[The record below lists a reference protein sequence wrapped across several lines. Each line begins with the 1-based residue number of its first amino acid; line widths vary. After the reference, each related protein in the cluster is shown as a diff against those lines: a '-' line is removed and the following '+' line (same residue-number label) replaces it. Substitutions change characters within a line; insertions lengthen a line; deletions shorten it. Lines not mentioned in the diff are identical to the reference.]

1 MDGLI
6 KKDALITAVAEWKRE
21 HIPKNDEE
29 ARMFRD
35 IVDEMLLLCDQQEVV
50 SDG

>member
-1 MDGLI
+1 MAGLI
-6 KKDALITAVAEWKRE
+6 DKEKLIMAVAEWKKT

>member
-1 MDGLI
+1 MLI
-6 KKDALITAVAEWKRE
+6 DKEKLIMAVADWKRE

-50 SDG
+50 DDG